1 MRLKGRWP
9 YDFSKSPSVD
19 GGVRVAARCGCG
31 NQAAGEPCVAVS
43 AADIGGVGFAVWVA
57 VVEEAEGVGVADFVP
72 IRFFGA
78 R

>member
-19 GGVRVAARCGCG
+19 GDVRVAARCGRG
-31 NQAAGEPCVAVS
+31 SQAAGEPCVAAV
-43 AADIGGVGFAVWVA
+43 AADVEGVGL
-57 VVEEAEGVGVADFVP
+57 VVEEREGVGVADFTF

>member
-19 GGVRVAARCGCG
+19 GDVRVAARCGRG
-31 NQAAGEPCVAVS
+31 SQAAGEPCVAAV
-43 AADIGGVGFAVWVA
+43 AADVEGVGFAV
-57 VVEEAEGVGVADFVP
+57 EEREGVGVADFA
-72 IRFFGA
+72 FMEAFGA

>member
-9 YDFSKSPSVD
+9 YDSSKTPSVD
-19 GGVRVAARCGCG
+19 GGVRVAARCGRG
-31 NQAAGEPCVAVS
+31 NQAAGEPCVAVT
-43 AADIGGVGFAVWVA
+43 AADIEGVGF
-57 VVEEAEGVGVADFVP
+57 VVEERKVVGVADFAL